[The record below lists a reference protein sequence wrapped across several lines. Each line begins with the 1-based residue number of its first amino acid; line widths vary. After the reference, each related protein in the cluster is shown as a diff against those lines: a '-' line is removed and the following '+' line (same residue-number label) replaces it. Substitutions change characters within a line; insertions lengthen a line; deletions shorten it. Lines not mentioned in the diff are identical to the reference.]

1 MTAPV
6 PSHRPLDEADVCPP
20 GGEGY
25 PVFVSV
31 SAARHEAACDR
42 ATVEGRSLAALMRR
56 ALFDYLDQEDS
67 DEH

>member
-1 MTAPV
+1 V
-6 PSHRPLDEADVCPP
+6 PSPRPLDEADHCPP

-31 SAARHEAACDR
+31 SPARHEAACQR
-42 ATVEGRSLAALMRR
+42 ATLERRSLASLMRR
-56 ALFDYLDQEDS
+56 ALFDYLDRQDH